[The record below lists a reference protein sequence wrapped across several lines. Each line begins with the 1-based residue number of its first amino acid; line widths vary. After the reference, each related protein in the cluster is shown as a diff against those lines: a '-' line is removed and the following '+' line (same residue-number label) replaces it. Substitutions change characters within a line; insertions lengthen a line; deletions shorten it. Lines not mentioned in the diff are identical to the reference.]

1 MLKRKD
7 KILISAISLLDS
19 KGVNGITTK
28 NLAELQNVTEPALYR
43 QYKGKQEILNSII
56 EEYVS
61 YDRKIMDT
69 IKQSNLTGNDAVLF
83 YAKRFSELYQNY
95 SELTTIMFSMDL
107 YQYNPKTKKRMQE
120 ISLTRLSFL
129 ESIICENKSQ
139 FTKKE
144 MASLVNGI
152 IFSQVFEWRM
162 MEKNYSLEERLMSLL
177 VKVLESF

>member
-7 KILISAISLLDS
+7 KILISAISLLYS

-28 NLAELQNVTEPALYR
+28 SLAELQNVTEPALYR

-69 IKQSNLTGNDAVLF
+69 IKQSNLTGKEALIF

-95 SELTTIMFSMDL
+95 SELTTVMFSMDL

-120 ISLTRLSFL
+120 ITINRLTFL
-129 ESIICENKSQ
+129 ESIICENNNGISR
-139 FTKKE
+139 KE
-144 MASLVNGI
+144 LASIINGI
-152 IFSQVFEWRM
+152 IFSQVFEWRIM
-162 MEKNYSLEERLMSLL
+162 DKAYPLEERLMPVLE
-177 VKVLESF
+177 KVLERL